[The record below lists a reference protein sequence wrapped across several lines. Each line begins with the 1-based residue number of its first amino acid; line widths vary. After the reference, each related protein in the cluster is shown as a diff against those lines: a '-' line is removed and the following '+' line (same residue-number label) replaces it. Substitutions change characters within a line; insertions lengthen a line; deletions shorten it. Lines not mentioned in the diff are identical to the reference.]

1 MQMFW
6 TLRRS
11 PRCSELFLSLRES
24 DRPGPCGSCGGRVS
38 SQVRT
43 RRAGGASGFRTVR
56 PPREQSGPILAEQE
70 RSQRRRLEVLIR
82 REQRRGGVRPKWRWR
97 HRPRGFRNR

>member
-1 MQMFW
+1 MIARALAARVAEEFRVKFAPDAPVEQAGF
-6 TLRRS
+6 
-11 PRCSELFLSLRES
+11 EL
-24 DRPGPCGSCGGRVS
+24 
-38 SQVRT
+38 
-43 RRAGGASGFRTVR
+43 VR
-56 PPREQSGPILAEQE
+56 PPPEQSGPILAEQE